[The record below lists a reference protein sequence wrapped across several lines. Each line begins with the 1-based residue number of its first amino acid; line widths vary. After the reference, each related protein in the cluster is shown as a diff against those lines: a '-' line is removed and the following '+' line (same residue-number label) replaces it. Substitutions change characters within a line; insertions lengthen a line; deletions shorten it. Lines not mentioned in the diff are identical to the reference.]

1 MESLLLLIV
10 ASIVLDTIFVAFFRR
25 QRKGKFR
32 VTNNGEN
39 QIKIKSNFGRFIF
52 DKKSKT
58 LIYWENE
65 KLKTVGFSKIEG
77 IEINVTDDFAFL
89 REVIFGL
96 NIFDMFKRYQD
107 SDFTNTLIIRTFNEG
122 SIPIFTVGQYH
133 QRDFL
138 MMWYINTQTTI
149 LSSLGLLKDASERAR
164 SSQEQIQELFRKLGI
179 NNHLLKPK

>member
-1 MESLLLLIV
+1 
-10 ASIVLDTIFVAFFRR
+10 
-25 QRKGKFR
+25 
-32 VTNNGEN
+32 
-39 QIKIKSNFGRFIF
+39 
-52 DKKSKT
+52 
-58 LIYWENE
+58 
-65 KLKTVGFSKIEG
+65 
-77 IEINVTDDFAFL
+77 
-89 REVIFGL
+89 
-96 NIFDMFKRYQD
+96 MFKRYQD

-164 SSQEQIQELFRKLGI
+164 SIQEQIQELFRKLGI